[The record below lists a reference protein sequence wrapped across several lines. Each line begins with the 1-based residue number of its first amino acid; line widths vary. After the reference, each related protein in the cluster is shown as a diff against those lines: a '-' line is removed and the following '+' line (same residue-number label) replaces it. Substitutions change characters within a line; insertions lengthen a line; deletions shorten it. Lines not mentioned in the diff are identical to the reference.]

1 MDRQPQQQETAE
13 QALPEAAVP
22 AALPLAFGPGPLDV
36 LALQR
41 SAGNAAIAR
50 AAAAD
55 DGSLQQ
61 ALARVARVRSPEP
74 PKPRISPARLL
85 RAKLARAVTTSGGDW
100 DTEQYEL
107 KQDDD
112 GSGNAVDPAVGVRGL
127 DIKLKFSPNA
137 SVDAELLGLTQS
149 VQGFIGGAPSL
160 TPSAATRAIPSA
172 DAQPLN
178 TGPGETDEGT
188 AIDRAGAYNNP
199 IYGVA
204 TTPSAGLTDTNYRPG
219 IAQEGF
225 NYTDA
230 AGTAQKKDAKLYD
243 TPRRSGA
250 AKDARHIFET
260 TALATKGT
268 QAGTYYGS
276 VRWGWRTDAAGN
288 HTKIDL
294 AVISEGVPSS
304 TFMKAAEIWNKG
316 KSSAGAAN
324 VQLPTV
330 DVKVTTGPVTLKPPV
345 PMVDIALLPGTR
357 LQVITEWVAP
367 LLAGTVKVVDGP
379 HTNVTGEVDAA
390 EWGNIADERS

>member
-1 MDRQPQQQETAE
+1 VDREHVERETAE
-13 QALPEAAVP
+13 PLAATAAPVP
-22 AALPLAFGPGPLDV
+22 AAFAAGAMGM

-41 SAGNAAIAR
+41 SAGNAAVAR

-61 ALARVARVRSPEP
+61 ALARSARERSPASAP
-74 PKPRISPARLL
+74 PRPVISPARLL
-85 RAKLARAVTTSGGDW
+85 RAKLQRAVTTSGGEW
-100 DTEQYEL
+100 DTDQYEL
-107 KQDDD
+107 KKDED
-112 GSGNAVDPAVGVRGL
+112 GSGTTFDPSVGVRGA
-127 DIKLKFSPNA
+127 DIKLKFTPNTT
-137 SVDAELLGLTQS
+137 VDAEIIGLTQS
-149 VQGFIGGAPSL
+149 VQAMIGGSPNL
-160 TPSAATRAIPSA
+160 TPSAATRAIPA
-172 DAQPLN
+172 KDAQALN

-188 AIDRAGAYNNP
+188 AIDRAGGYNNP

-204 TTPSAGLTDTNYRPG
+204 SAASTGLADTNYRSG
-219 IAQEGF
+219 LGQEGWH
-225 NYTDA
+225 YKDKGGTQLKRDA
-230 AGTAQKKDAKLYD
+230 TLFD